1 MKLVSGCDLIGQLK
15 TLAQLQSECRFFLF
29 RRYSFAF
36 SMTDS
41 LTKNAAVLFSYCIK
55 DSLLSRICLGLHHHR
70 HCPLRQKAHKA
81 VTLPVQPSLRCVAV
95 LAILEL
101 VRTALSCS
109 LSTVL
114 LQVVFG
120 LPFAF
125 RPCGL
130 HLSTF
135 MCSRSHYLSQF
146 IGLVS

>member
-1 MKLVSGCDLIGQLK
+1 MQKSSHQSQVNIVYRMLMELVSGCDLIGQLK
-15 TLAQLQSECRFFLF
+15 TLGQL
-29 RRYSFAF
+29 
-36 SMTDS
+36 
-41 LTKNAAVLFSYCIK
+41 AVF
-55 DSLLSRICLGLHHHR
+55 
-70 HCPLRQKAHKA
+70 
-81 VTLPVQPSLRCVAV
+81 

-114 LQVVFG
+114 LQGVFG

-135 MCSRSHYLSQF
+135 MCSCSHYLSQF
-146 IGLVS
+146 LGLVS